1 MTHHL
6 PLLLVS
12 LRSFLP
18 NRECYLDLFSS
29 LHLLSA
35 MSEHP
40 RGSSYHGSST
50 PELRLVL
57 LGNLGCGKTSSA
69 DTILGQLSRVS
80 PAAARS
86 CQQRQNIIEGRS
98 VTLVEAPRWY
108 WSGGRMEDSVR
119 KETERAMTLVAPG
132 PHAIL
137 LLVPVCQFTEVAISN
152 FFSSFARLLLL
163 PFLSNLCCL
172 FFLIPPILLPLL
184 NNHIPLILLIIH
196 IPLIHIPII
205 LIIIIYIPL
214 ILLIIH
220 IPSAAG
226 NSILG
231 QEAFQSHSD
240 SLTSITL
247 ECEKKK
253 ALVEGRRVAV
263 VDTPDWFNSERAPE
277 EVRAQISSCVALS
290 SPGPHAFLLCVPL
303 DQPAKTELQAL
314 RALETVFGPEA
325 VQRHALV
332 LFTYADRLRA
342 SGKAGNESVEA
353 YIAGQR
359 GDLLN
364 LVEKC
369 RDRFHV
375 MESGGG
381 ETERRSVAELLEKVE
396 QTVKEAGGQCYS
408 SPAFQEAEN
417 RVRQRQVEI
426 AREKRGTNQE
436 QYVYKELNKVQSIFV
451 LNWYHE
457 NV

>member
-1 MTHHL
+1 MKT
-6 PLLLVS
+6 VK
-12 LRSFLP
+12 
-18 NRECYLDLFSS
+18 NTKYLKMFFKYKNKANS
-29 LHLLSA
+29 
-35 MSEHP
+35 
-40 RGSSYHGSST
+40 
-50 PELRLVL
+50 PEAVKKKVMHKNKLRLVL

-137 LLVPVCQFTEVAISN
+137 LLVPVCQFTEVG
-152 FFSSFARLLLL
+152 F
-163 PFLSNLCCL
+163 
-172 FFLIPPILLPLL
+172 
-184 NNHIPLILLIIH
+184 
-196 IPLIHIPII
+196 
-205 LIIIIYIPL
+205 
-214 ILLIIH
+214 
-220 IPSAAG
+220 
-226 NSILG
+226 
-231 QEAFQSHSD
+231 
-240 SLTSITL
+240 
-247 ECEKKK
+247 
-253 ALVEGRRVAV
+253 
-263 VDTPDWFNSERAPE
+263 
-277 EVRAQISSCVALS
+277 
-290 SPGPHAFLLCVPL
+290 
-303 DQPAKTELQAL
+303 AL

-408 SPAFQEAEN
+408 SPAFQE
-417 RVRQRQVEI
+417 
-426 AREKRGTNQE
+426 KRGTNQE
-436 QYVYKELNKVQSIFV
+436 QAKSRDVGGICLRFIPVVDFFTTATLFSKTKPPYSN
-451 LNWYHE
+451 
-457 NV
+457 